1 MTALIATITEKG
13 VLAPTYAE
21 VLFEL
26 QKRFR
31 AIYGQDINLDNDT
44 ADGQWLG
51 IVASAISDANAALT
65 ASYTGYAPST
75 ASGTALSSIVRT
87 NGISR
92 NRASFSSVDL
102 RCIGQAGSAISEGV
116 VEDENGNRWKLPEMV
131 VIPPKGEITV
141 TAICTKEGAIEALPD
156 TVTKIMTP
164 TLGWQTVTNPAAA
177 AVGQAV
183 ETDAQLR
190 ARQKQSV
197 ALPSRSVFEGILASV
212 AAIDGVSAISGIDND
227 AAKTDANGIP
237 PHSIAIIADGG
248 DTQAIADAIFRK
260 KGPGTGTFGNT
271 TQTVFDRY
279 DVAHRISFSRPVR
292 KAIDIRVTIVPLSGY
307 ETVIGERI
315 RNTVAGFV
323 DGLAIGESLMLTRLY
338 LPASLNGSADL
349 ATYKLVSV
357 ETSTDGENF
366 GMDDIAIR
374 FNERAACDPDSVVL
388 VIQS

>member
-1 MTALIATITEKG
+1 MTALIATITDKG
-13 VLAPTYAE
+13 VLAPTYSE
-21 VLFEL
+21 VLTEL
-26 QKRFR
+26 QKKFR

-51 IVASAISDANAALT
+51 IVASAINDANAALT

-102 RCIGQAGSAISEGV
+102 RCIGQAGSTISGGI
-116 VEDENGNRWKLPEMV
+116 VEDENGNRWKLPETV
-131 VIPPKGEITV
+131 VLTPQGEITV
-141 TAICTKEGAIEALPD
+141 TAICSKEGAIEALPG

-164 TLGWQTVTNPAAA
+164 TLGWQTVSNPAAA

-227 AAKTDANGIP
+227 TSKTDTNGIP
-237 PHSIAIIADGG
+237 SHSIAIIADGG

-260 KGPGTGTFGNT
+260 KGPGTGTYGNT
-271 TQTVFDRY
+271 SQQVFDRY
-279 DVAHRISFSRPVR
+279 DVAHNISFSRSVR
-292 KAIDIRVTIVPLSGY
+292 KAVNVRVTIVPLTGY
-307 ETVIGERI
+307 ETGIGERI
-315 RNTVAGFV
+315 RNTVASFV
-323 DGLAIGESLMLTRLY
+323 DGLAIGESLILTRLY

-357 ETSTDGENF
+357 ETSTDGETF
-366 GMDDIAIR
+366 GQSDIAIR
-374 FNERAACDPDSVVL
+374 FNERAACDPDSVEL

>member
-1 MTALIATITEKG
+1 M
-13 VLAPTYAE
+13 
-21 VLFEL
+21 
-26 QKRFR
+26 
-31 AIYGQDINLDNDT
+31 
-44 ADGQWLG
+44 
-51 IVASAISDANAALT
+51 
-65 ASYTGYAPST
+65 
-75 ASGTALSSIVRT
+75 
-87 NGISR
+87 
-92 NRASFSSVDL
+92 
-102 RCIGQAGSAISEGV
+102 GQAGSTISGGI
-116 VEDENGNRWKLPEMV
+116 VEDENGNRWKMPATV

-141 TAICTKEGAIEALPD
+141 TAVCSKEGAIDALPG

-164 TLGWQTVTNPAAA
+164 TLGWQTVSNPAAA

-227 AAKTDANGIP
+227 TAKTDENGVP
-237 PHSIAIIADGG
+237 SHSIAIIADGG

-260 KGPGTGTFGNT
+260 KGPGTGTYGNT

-279 DVAHRISFSRPVR
+279 DVAHKISFSRSVR
-292 KAIDIRVTIVPLSGY
+292 KPVNARVKIVPLNGY
-307 ETVIGERI
+307 ETGIGERI
-315 RNTVAGFV
+315 RETVAGFI

-338 LPASLNGSADL
+338 LPASLNGSSDL

-357 ETSTDGENF
+357 ETSTDGEAF
-366 GMDDIAIR
+366 SQSDIDIH
-374 FNERAACDPDSVVL
+374 FNERAACDPDSVEL